1 MRFSSGLSNP
11 VINAGNLI
19 NYPYFLKM
27 NKISIII
34 KREYMT
40 RVRKKS
46 FIIMTLLAPVL
57 MAAIIIVPTLV
68 MMNQDQEFKKIAV
81 IEDNPGLFKGVI
93 PNTKNLEF
101 YYLDNVRLEDLKKSF
116 QQAGYYGILFIS
128 SEVVNTPNA
137 VQLISKQQPPIA
149 LLQHIESSLEKV
161 IEKEKLMTYK
171 IENLDEIMKNVETKV
186 SIQTIKIDES
196 GNVKETS
203 TGIAMVLAYLSGF
216 LMYMLVFM
224 FGAQVMR
231 GVIEEKTSRV
241 VEVIVSSVKPIQ
253 LMMGKIIGIALVGL
267 TQFLIWVF
275 LTIAIAGVVKSTV
288 LKKENL
294 TQTTQNMTKSIMS
307 GDQQIAGQTQGTEMT
322 PQMAEFSKIFSNAMN
337 QPWGLIILCFIFY
350 FITGYL
356 LYASI
361 FAAIGSA
368 VDNETETQQFMLPVT
383 IPIILALMVAMGTM
397 QNPESSLSFWCSLIP
412 LTSPVVMV
420 ARLPF
425 GVPYWEIAVSM
436 ILMVVTFIAFVW
448 MAAKVYRTGILM
460 YGKKT
465 SWKEMWK
472 WLRYSG

>member
-1 MRFSSGLSNP
+1 
-11 VINAGNLI
+11 
-19 NYPYFLKM
+19 M
-27 NKISIII
+27 NKISTII

-46 FIIMTLLAPVL
+46 FIIMTILAPVL
-57 MAAIIIVPTLV
+57 MAALIIVPTLL
-68 MMNQDQEFKKIAV
+68 MMNQDQDFKKIAV
-81 IEDNPGLFKGVI
+81 IEEGSDLFNGVI
-93 PNTKNLEF
+93 KNTKNLEF
-101 YYLDNVRLEDLKKSF
+101 DYLENVKLNDLKNTFEK
-116 QQAGYYGILFIS
+116 AGYYGILYIS
-128 SEVVNTPNA
+128 PEVINTPDA
-137 VQLISKQQPPIA
+137 IQLISRQQPPIG
-149 LLQHIESSLEKV
+149 LLTHIESALEKE
-161 IEKEKLMTYK
+161 IERQKLMTYN
-171 IENLDEIMKNVETKV
+171 IANLDEIMKNVDTRV
-186 SIQTIKIDES
+186 SIRTIKIDSS
-196 GNVKETS
+196 GNVKQTS
-203 TGIAMVLAYLSGF
+203 TGIAMAMAYISGF

-241 VEVIVSSVKPIQ
+241 VEVIISSVKPVQ
-253 LMMGKIIGIALVGL
+253 LMMGKILGIALVGL

-275 LTIAIAGVVKSTV
+275 LTIGIVGV
-288 LKKENL
+288 LKTTILQKSNVTEVSQGVTKNL
-294 TQTTQNMTKSIMS
+294 M
-307 GDQQIAGQTQGTEMT
+307 TQGQQTGMADQANQVT
-322 PQMAEFSKIFSNAMN
+322 PQMDEFSKIFDSAMN
-337 QPWGLIILCFIFY
+337 QPWGLIILSFIFY

-425 GVPYWEIAVSM
+425 GVPYWQLAVSM
-436 ILMVVTFIAFVW
+436 VLMVVTFTAFVW

-460 YGKKT
+460 YGKKS

>member
-1 MRFSSGLSNP
+1 
-11 VINAGNLI
+11 
-19 NYPYFLKM
+19 M

-46 FIIMTLLAPVL
+46 FIIMTILAPVL

-68 MMNQDQEFKKIAV
+68 MVNQDQDFKKIAV
-81 IEDNPGLFKGVI
+81 LEDNSDLFKDVI
-93 PNTKNLEF
+93 KNTKNLEF
-101 YYLDNVRLEDLKKSF
+101 VYLENTKVDDLKNSF
-116 QQAGYYGILFIS
+116 EKEGYYGILYIS
-128 SEVVNTPNA
+128 PELVNTPNA
-137 VQLISKQQPPIA
+137 IQLLSKKQPPIG
-149 LLQHIESSLEKV
+149 LLEHIEGSLEKE
-161 IEKEKLMTYK
+161 IEKQKLMTYN
-171 IENLDEIMKNVETKV
+171 IENLDEIMKNVNTKV
-186 SIQTIKIDES
+186 SIQTKKVGDAGEES
-196 GNVKETS
+196 ETS
-203 TGIAMVLAYLSGF
+203 TGIAMALAYLGGF

-241 VEVIVSSVKPIQ
+241 VEVIVSSVKPVQ
-253 LMMGKIIGIALVGL
+253 LMMGKIVGIALVGL

-275 LTIAIAGVVKSTV
+275 LTIAIAGVIKSTI
-288 LKKENL
+288 LKKDNL
-294 TQTTQNMTKSIMS
+294 TEVSQNVTESLMAGEQQSETGMQTAEM
-307 GDQQIAGQTQGTEMT
+307 ATEIT
-322 PQMAEFSKIFSNAMN
+322 EFSKLFTSAMN
-337 QPWGLIILCFIFY
+337 QPWGLILVCFIFY

-397 QNPESSLSFWCSLIP
+397 QNPESSLSFWCSMIP
-412 LTSPVVMV
+412 LTSPIVMV

-425 GVPYWEIAVSM
+425 GVPYWQLGVSM
-436 ILMVVTFIAFVW
+436 VIMVLTFLAFVW